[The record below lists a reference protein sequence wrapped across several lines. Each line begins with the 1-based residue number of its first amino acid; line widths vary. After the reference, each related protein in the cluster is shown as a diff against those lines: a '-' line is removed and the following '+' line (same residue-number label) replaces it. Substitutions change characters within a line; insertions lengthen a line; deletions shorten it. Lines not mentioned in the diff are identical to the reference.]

1 MSVGLLRHLAK
12 FSYTSSFKIGEIGAV
27 FHCLT
32 FGMSKVQKV
41 CIYSEECYCK
51 EEMEFWPN

>member
-12 FSYTSSFKIGEIGAV
+12 FSYTSSFKMEIGAV
-27 FHCLT
+27 FRCLT

-41 CIYSEECYCK
+41 CIYSEECYYK